1 MRKRRV
7 LAWLLCAA
15 LLAGCQA
22 DSEPEMAAAV
32 VDPIPQEPLSQD
44 LREALEEEWASW
56 NALSEERQILSSHVP
71 GWCQRGFEDWAACED
86 FLGFSVPNPLEDCD
100 WLEKGTY
107 VAMPLGF
114 MDAPRVD
121 LQWNGTEE
129 GYVDWINAGAGYRA
143 GETRVMLSALLY
155 GDPAKAKFSDRD
167 WTLDLGKQKAPAEG
181 ETGVLHVISEN
192 TKRYCSRT
200 AYLIRGGVLYDVHI
214 VGDPDGKTEVEEILE
229 RALEAFSE
237 DPA

>member
-1 MRKRRV
+1 MRGRHV

-15 LLAGCQA
+15 LLAGCQGK
-22 DSEPEMAAAV
+22 PEETAAAV
-32 VDPIPQEPLSQD
+32 VAPIPQEALSQD
-44 LREALEEEWASW
+44 LRDALEAEWTSW

-71 GWCQRGFEDWAACED
+71 GWCQRGFEDWAECED

-107 VAMPLGF
+107 MAMPLGF

-121 LQWNGTEE
+121 LQWDGAEG
-129 GYVDWINAGAGYRA
+129 GYVDWISAGAGYRS
-143 GETRVMLSALLY
+143 GETRVTVSALLY
-155 GDPAKAKFSDRD
+155 GDPAKVKHSDGN
-167 WTLDLGKQKAPAEG
+167 WTLDLEKQDVPAD
-181 ETGVLHVISEN
+181 GVLHVISEN
-192 TKRYCSRT
+192 TGRYCSRK

-214 VGDPDGKTEVEEILE
+214 VGEPDGETEVEETLE
-229 RALEAFSE
+229 RALEAFPE

>member
-1 MRKRRV
+1 MRGRHV

-15 LLAGCQA
+15 LLTGCQGK
-22 DSEPEMAAAV
+22 PEETAAAV
-32 VDPIPQEPLSQD
+32 VAPIPQEALSQD
-44 LREALEEEWASW
+44 LRDALEEEWTSW

-121 LQWNGTEE
+121 LQWDGTEE
-129 GYVDWINAGAGYRA
+129 GYVDCISAGAGYRS
-143 GETRVMLSALLY
+143 GETRVTVSALLY
-155 GDPAKAKFSDRD
+155 GDPAKVKHSDGN
-167 WTLDLGKQKAPAEG
+167 WTLDLEKQDVPAD
-181 ETGVLHVISEN
+181 GVLHVISEN
-192 TKRYCSRT
+192 TKRYCSRK
-200 AYLIRGGVLYDVHI
+200 AYLIRGGVLYDVHV
-214 VGDPDGKTEVEEILE
+214 VGEPDGKTEVEEILE
-229 RALEAFSE
+229 RALEAFPE

>member
-22 DSEPEMAAAV
+22 DAGPAA
-32 VDPIPQEPLSQD
+32 VDPIPQEALSQD

-56 NALSEERQILSSHVP
+56 NALSEEEQVISSHVP

-121 LQWNGTEE
+121 LQWDGTEE
-129 GYVDWINAGAGYRA
+129 GYVDCISAGAGYRS
-143 GETRVMLSALLY
+143 GETRVTVSALLY
-155 GDPAKAKFSDRD
+155 GDPAKVKHSDGN
-167 WTLDLGKQKAPAEG
+167 WTLDLEKQDVPAD
-181 ETGVLHVISEN
+181 GVLHVISEN
-192 TKRYCSRT
+192 TERYCSRT

-214 VGDPDGKTEVEEILE
+214 VGEPDGKTEVEETLE
-229 RALEAFSE
+229 RALEALPE
-237 DPA
+237 GPA

>member
-1 MRKRRV
+1 MRGRRV

-22 DSEPEMAAAV
+22 DAESAA
-32 VDPIPQEPLSQD
+32 VDPIPQEALSQD

-56 NALSEERQILSSHVP
+56 NALSEEEQIISSHVP
-71 GWCQRGFEDWAACED
+71 GWCQRDFEDWAACED
-86 FLGFSVPNPLEDCD
+86 FLGFSVPNPLEEAD
-100 WLEKGTY
+100 WLEQGTY
-107 VAMPLGF
+107 VGMPLGF

-121 LQWNGTEE
+121 LQWDGTEE
-129 GYVDWINAGAGYRA
+129 GYVDWIRAEAGYRA

-155 GDPAKAKFSDRD
+155 GDPSKARHSDRD
-167 WTLDLGKQKAPAEG
+167 WTLDLGKQTAD
-181 ETGVLHVISEN
+181 GVLHVISEN
-192 TKRYCSRT
+192 TERYCSRT

-214 VGDPDGKTEVEEILE
+214 VGEPDGRAEVEETLE